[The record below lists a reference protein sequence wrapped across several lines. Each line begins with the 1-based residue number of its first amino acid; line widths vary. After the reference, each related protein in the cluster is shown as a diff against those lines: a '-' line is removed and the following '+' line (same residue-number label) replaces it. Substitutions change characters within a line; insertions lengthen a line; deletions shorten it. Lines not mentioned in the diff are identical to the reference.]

1 MWRGRHGERIRE
13 SKRKSLEVMHE
24 DENINN
30 EQYVGGRGTTSQ
42 WLKIDE
48 VKGQKDEQQ
57 YKDIVHW

>member
-1 MWRGRHGERIRE
+1 M
-13 SKRKSLEVMHE
+13 EVMHE
-24 DENINN
+24 DEKRNK

-57 YKDIVHW
+57 YKDIVH